1 MLLMFSFMFQTIHV
15 AKINTKK
22 YVSISW
28 YFFVMSTLISAVSGL
43 PFIETH

>member
-1 MLLMFSFMFQTIHV
+1 MFLIFSSVFKTIRV

-28 YFFVMSTLISAVSGL
+28 YFFLMSALIRAVSDAS
-43 PFIETH
+43 PS